1 MSWRSKMRT
10 SLVYLVSMVA
20 GFSLAWLIV
29 AFVVF
34 PTGVV
39 PRDVKVPN
47 VNGLTYEEAAQ
58 RLAQAGFKTEQGEQ
72 RYDNSAPKL
81 TVLEQSPE
89 PGAREGV
96 GSTVTLIVSA
106 GQRIV
111 TVPTVTGMTRIE
123 AQVLLEKDG
132 FDVGDV
138 GETNS
143 DQPAGTVVSTRPAAG
158 AQVSVPS
165 TVSLVLSRGPAAVTL
180 QMPGIIGR
188 DLESARLVLTQLGV
202 RDVQI
207 TYDAFA
213 TSPQGTVVGQTPV
226 AGATILPGATV
237 ELRVAGAA
245 PGQGPGV
252 TP

>member
-1 MSWRSKMRT
+1 MSWRSRVRT
-10 SLVYLVSMVA
+10 SMVYLVSILA
-20 GFSLAWLIV
+20 GFAIAWMIV

-39 PRDVKVPN
+39 PRDVTVPN

-58 RLAQAGFKTEQGEQ
+58 RLAQSGFKTEQGEQ

-81 TVLEQSPE
+81 TVIEQSPE
-89 PGAREGV
+89 PGAHEGI
-96 GSTVTLIVSA
+96 GSTITLVVSA

-138 GETNS
+138 GEMNS
-143 DQPAGTVVSTRPAAG
+143 DAPQGTVVATRPAAG

-165 TVSLVLSRGPAAVTL
+165 TVSLVLSRGAAAVTL
-180 QMPGIIGR
+180 QMPGLMGR
-188 DLESARLVLTQLGV
+188 DVESARLVLSQLGV
-202 RDVQI
+202 RDVQV
-207 TYDAFA
+207 TYDPFA
-213 TSPQGTVVGQTPV
+213 TSPQGSVVGQSPV
-226 AGATILPGATV
+226 AGATILPGAAV
-237 ELRVAGAA
+237 QLRVAGA
-245 PGQGPGV
+245 

>member
-1 MSWRSKMRT
+1 MSWRSRVRT
-10 SLVYLVSMVA
+10 SMVYLVSILA
-20 GFSLAWLIV
+20 GFAIAWMIV

-47 VNGLTYEEAAQ
+47 VNGLTYDEAAQ
-58 RLAQAGFKTEQGEQ
+58 RLAQSGFKTEQGEQ

-81 TVLEQSPE
+81 TVIEQSPE
-89 PGAREGV
+89 PGTPESV
-96 GSTVTLIVSA
+96 GSTVTLVVSA

-132 FDVGDV
+132 FDIGEV

-143 DQPAGTVVSTRPAAG
+143 DSPQGTVVSTRPPAG

-165 TVSLVLSRGPAAVTL
+165 TVALVLSRGPEANTL
-180 QMPGIIGR
+180 QMPALTGR
-188 DLESARLVLTQLGV
+188 DVASARMVLSQLGV
-202 RDVQI
+202 RDVQLQ
-207 TYDAFA
+207 YDPFA
-213 TSPQGTVVGQTPV
+213 TSPQGSVVEQTPV
-226 AGATILPGATV
+226 AGATILPGAAV
-237 ELRVAGAA
+237 QLRVAGAPPGA
-245 PGQGPGV
+245 PPGEI
-252 TP
+252 P

>member
-1 MSWRSKMRT
+1 MSWRSRIRT
-10 SLVYLVSMVA
+10 SLVYLVSILA
-20 GFSLAWLIV
+20 GFAIAWMIV

-34 PTGVV
+34 PTGVI

-58 RLAQAGFKTEQGEQ
+58 RLAQSGFKSEQGEQ

-81 TVLEQSPE
+81 TVIEQSPA
-89 PGAREGV
+89 PGAAESV
-96 GSTVTLIVSA
+96 GSTVTLVVSA

-132 FDVGDV
+132 FDIGEV

-143 DQPAGTVVSTRPAAG
+143 DAPLGTVVSTRPPAG

-165 TVSLVLSRGPAAVTL
+165 TVALVLSRGPEAATL
-180 QMPGIIGR
+180 QMPDLIGR
-188 DLESARLVLTQLGV
+188 DVQQARMLLSQLAV
-202 RDVQI
+202 RDVQV
-207 TYDAFA
+207 TYDPFA
-213 TSPQGTVVGQTPV
+213 TSQQGTIVEQSPV
-226 AGATILPGATV
+226 AGATILPGAAV
-237 ELRVAGAA
+237 QLRVAGAA
-245 PGQGPGV
+245 PGGPG
-252 TP
+252 TIP

>member
-1 MSWRSKMRT
+1 MSWRSRVRT
-10 SLVYLVSMVA
+10 SMVYLVSILA
-20 GFSLAWLIV
+20 GFAIAWMIV

-39 PRDVKVPN
+39 PRDVTVPN

-58 RLAQAGFKTEQGEQ
+58 RLAQSGFKTEQGEQ

-81 TVLEQSPE
+81 TVIEQSPE
-89 PGAREGV
+89 PGAHEGV
-96 GSTVTLIVSA
+96 GSTITLVVSA

-132 FDVGDV
+132 FDLGDV
-138 GETNS
+138 GEMNS
-143 DQPAGTVVSTRPAAG
+143 DAPQGTVVATRPAAG

-165 TVSLVLSRGPAAVTL
+165 TVSLVLSRGPAAATL
-180 QMPGIIGR
+180 QMPGLMGR
-188 DLESARLVLTQLGV
+188 DVESARLVLSQLGV
-202 RDVQI
+202 RDVQV
-207 TYDAFA
+207 TYDPFA
-213 TSPQGTVVGQTPV
+213 TSPQGSVVGQSPV
-226 AGATILPGATV
+226 AGATILPGASV
-237 ELRVAGAA
+237 QLRVAGA
-245 PGQGPGV
+245 

>member
-1 MSWRSKMRT
+1 MSWRSKVRT
-10 SLVYLVSMVA
+10 SLIFLVSIVA
-20 GFSLAWLIV
+20 GFSLAWLVV

-58 RLAQAGFKTEQGEQ
+58 RLAQSGFKAEQGEQ

-89 PGAREGV
+89 PGTREGV
-96 GSTVTLIVSA
+96 GSTVTLVVSA

-138 GETNS
+138 AETNS
-143 DQPAGTVVSTRPAAG
+143 EQPAGTVVSTRPPAG

-165 TVSLVLSRGPAAVTL
+165 TVSLVLSRGPGASIL
-180 QMPGIIGR
+180 QMPSLVGR
-188 DLESARLVLTQLGV
+188 DVDAARLVLTQLGV
-202 RDVQI
+202 RDVRV

-213 TSPQGTVVGQTPV
+213 TTAQGIVVGQTPV
-226 AGATILPGATV
+226 AGATILPGASV

-245 PGQGPGV
+245 PGG

>member
-1 MSWRSKMRT
+1 MSWRSRIRT
-10 SLVYLVSMVA
+10 SLVYLVSIVA

-58 RLAQAGFKTEQGEQ
+58 RLAQAGFKAEQGEQ

-96 GSTVTLIVSA
+96 GSTVTLVVSA

-143 DQPAGTVVSTRPAAG
+143 DAPAGTVVSTRPAAG

-165 TVSLVLSRGPAAVTL
+165 TVSLVLSRGPEAATL
-180 QMPGIIGR
+180 QMPELMGR
-188 DLESARLVLTQLGV
+188 DVESARLVLSQLGV
-202 RDVQI
+202 RNVEVS
-207 TYDAFA
+207 YDPFA
-213 TSPQGTVVGQTPV
+213 TSTQGTIVSQTPV

-237 ELRVAGAA
+237 QLRVAGAP
-245 PGQGPGV
+245 PGAAPGV

>member
-10 SLVYLVSMVA
+10 SLVYLVALVA

-58 RLAQAGFKTEQGEQ
+58 RLAQAGFKAEQGEQ

-81 TVLEQSPE
+81 TVLDQSPE

-106 GQRIV
+106 GQRIA

-123 AQVLLEKDG
+123 AQVLLEKEG

-143 DQPAGTVVSTRPAAG
+143 DSPAGTVVSTRPQAG
-158 AQVSVPS
+158 AQVSIPS
-165 TVSLVLSRGPAAVTL
+165 TVSLVLSRGPEAATL
-180 QMPGIIGR
+180 QMPALIGR
-188 DLESARLVLTQLGV
+188 DVESARLVLSQLGV
-202 RDVQI
+202 REVQV
-207 TYDAFA
+207 TYDPFA
-213 TSPQGTVVGQTPV
+213 TSPQGSVVSQTPV
-226 AGATILPGATV
+226 PGATILPGAAV
-237 ELRVAGAA
+237 QLRVAGAE

>member
-1 MSWRSKMRT
+1 MSWRTKMRA
-10 SLVYLVSMVA
+10 SLVYLVALVA

-58 RLAQAGFKTEQGEQ
+58 RLAQSGFKAEQGEQ

-81 TVLEQSPE
+81 TVIDQSPE

-96 GSTVTLIVSA
+96 GSTVTLVVSA

-132 FDVGDV
+132 FEVGDV

-143 DQPAGTVVSTRPAAG
+143 NQPEGTVVSTRPQAG

-165 TVSLVLSRGPAAVTL
+165 TVSLVLSRGPAAATL
-180 QMPGIIGR
+180 QMPDLTGR
-188 DLESARLVLTQLGV
+188 DVASARLVLGQLGLTDI
-202 RDVQI
+202 DVA
-207 TYDAFA
+207 YDPFA
-213 TSPQGTVVGQTPV
+213 TSPQGSVVSQSPV
-226 AGATILPGATV
+226 AGATVLPGATIH
-237 ELRVAGAA
+237 LRVAGTP
-245 PGQGPGV
+245 PGQPNGG

>member
-1 MSWRSKMRT
+1 MSWRSKIRT
-10 SLVYLVSMVA
+10 SLMYLVSIVA

-47 VNGLTYEEAAQ
+47 VNGLTYEEAIQ
-58 RLAQAGFKTEQGEQ
+58 RLAQAGFKAEQGEQ

-81 TVLEQSPE
+81 TVLDQSPE
-89 PGAREGV
+89 PGAHEGV
-96 GSTVTLIVSA
+96 GSTVTLVVSA
-106 GQRIV
+106 GQRIA

-123 AQVLLEKDG
+123 AQVLLEKEG

-143 DQPAGTVVSTRPAAG
+143 DAPVGSVVSTRPAAG
-158 AQVSVPS
+158 AQVSIPS
-165 TVSLVLSRGPAAVTL
+165 TVSLVLSRGPGAATL
-180 QMPGIIGR
+180 QMPALAGR
-188 DLESARLVLTQLGV
+188 DVESAQLVLTQLGV
-202 RDVQI
+202 RDVQV

-213 TSPQGTVVGQTPV
+213 TAPQGTVMGQTPP
-226 AGATILPGATV
+226 AGATILPGALV
-237 ELRVAGAA
+237 QLRVAGAA
-245 PGQGPGV
+245 PGAQPG

>member
-1 MSWRSKMRT
+1 MSWRSRMRK
-10 SLVYLVSMVA
+10 SLVSLVALVA

-47 VNGLTYEEAAQ
+47 VNGLTYEEASQ
-58 RLAQAGFKTEQGEQ
+58 RLAQAGFKAEQGEQ

-81 TVLEQSPE
+81 TVLDQSPA

-106 GQRIV
+106 GQRIA

-123 AQVLLEKDG
+123 AQVLLEKEG

-143 DQPAGTVVSTRPAAG
+143 DQPEGTVVSTRPQAG
-158 AQVSVPS
+158 AQVSIPS
-165 TVSLVLSRGPAAVTL
+165 TVSLVLSRGPAAVSL
-180 QMPGIIGR
+180 QMPGLMGR
-188 DLESARLVLTQLGV
+188 DIESARLVLSQLGV
-202 RDVQI
+202 TNVDV
-207 TYDAFA
+207 TYDPFA
-213 TSPQGTVVGQTPV
+213 TSPQGSIVSQTPV

-237 ELRVAGAA
+237 HLRVAGAA
-245 PGQGPGV
+245 PGQGPGG